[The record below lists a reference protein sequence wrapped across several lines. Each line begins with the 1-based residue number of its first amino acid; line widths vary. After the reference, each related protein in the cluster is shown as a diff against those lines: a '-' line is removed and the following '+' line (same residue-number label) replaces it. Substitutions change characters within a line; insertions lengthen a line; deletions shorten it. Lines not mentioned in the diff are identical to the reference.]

1 MLEVPNTS
9 VNKQARLKNEF
20 LIKQRKLLMGSS
32 GQHVISFAEAGIVK
46 ELKLANDNL
55 RWRLAQSDRLAA
67 TKQREIEQLQAVVIQ
82 HEERI
87 KQLTAQAENLAQSHA
102 TSTPAQ
108 TQASKQKQSAATSSE
123 NKAANNSAGLPP
135 VAPSGLRQSARRGSG
150 ASSNNNGEGGTLKAS
165 ASSGSL
171 DQHQE
176 QVFL

>member
-9 VNKQARLKNEF
+9 VNKQARLRNEF

-87 KQLTAQAENLAQSHA
+87 KQLTAQAENLAQSHS
-102 TSTPAQ
+102 TSTPA
-108 TQASKQKQSAATSSE
+108 QASKQKQTAATLSD